1 MNERDRGGGQRKK
14 GRGGREG
21 EEEEGGGGRGRE
33 GEGGGGRGR
42 EGDRKWGEGQ
52 RERKRV
58 MRGKERSGK
67 EEAGISLHGQ
77 TFFEMSMANEEVC
90 GLTAWT
96 SEGSNQMLT

>member
-1 MNERDRGGGQRKK
+1 MRGIGEEGRERRGGEGGK
-14 GRGGREG
+14 GRRRREG
-21 EEEEGGGGRGRE
+21 EGRRGRE